1 MVKGKDFIYR
11 NIHNPEEYYRNPK
24 DYYEDFY
31 PKNYFENSA
40 EELRVERL
48 KKSFGDFERDS
59 PNAYALLKEMFG
71 DKAHLVFSHLE
82 LHKLNEVKCLE
93 LLTFLVP
100 ITQEDEESRE
110 YQAIST
116 PSLDEIA

>member
-1 MVKGKDFIYR
+1 MKGKDFIYR

-40 EELRVERL
+40 EELRVEKL
-48 KKSFGDFERDS
+48 KKSFGEFERDS

-71 DKAHLVFSHLE
+71 DTAHLVFSHLNLDLLTE
-82 LHKLNEVKCLE
+82 AKCLE
-93 LLTFLVP
+93 LLSFLVP
-100 ITQEDEESRE
+100 VTQDDEETRE
-110 YQAIST
+110 YKAIST

>member
-40 EELRVERL
+40 EELRVEKL

-82 LHKLNEVKCLE
+82 LHKLNEAKCLE
-93 LLTFLVP
+93 LLNFLVP
-100 ITQEDEESRE
+100 IAHDDEESRE

-116 PSLDEIA
+116 PSIDEIA

>member
-40 EELRVERL
+40 EELRVAKLL
-48 KKSFGDFERDS
+48 KGFSDFKRDS
-59 PNAYALLKEMFG
+59 PNAYALLKELFG

-82 LHKLNEVKCLE
+82 LDKLNELKCLE

-100 ITQEDEESRE
+100 IAHDDEESRE

>member
-31 PKNYFENSA
+31 PQNYFENSA
-40 EELRVERL
+40 EELRVSKL
-48 KKSFGDFERDS
+48 KKGFSDFERDS

-71 DKAHLVFSHLE
+71 NKAHLVFSHLE
-82 LHKLNEVKCLE
+82 LDKLTELKCLE

-100 ITQEDEESRE
+100 ILPEEEESRE

>member
-1 MVKGKDFIYR
+1 MVKRKDFIYR

-31 PKNYFENSA
+31 PKNYFDQSA
-40 EELRVERL
+40 EQLRVETL
-48 KKSFGDFERDS
+48 KKTFVEFERKH

-71 DKAHLVFSHLE
+71 DKAHLVFNHLE
-82 LHKLNEVKCLE
+82 LDKLSEAKCLE
-93 LLTFLVP
+93 LLSFLVP
-100 ITQEDEESRE
+100 ITDDAEESRE
-110 YQAIST
+110 YKAIST